1 MRHYVNLLRITY
13 ATKSIQHITS
23 SGWYN
28 KEKGVWIMFLGT
40 SIYYAITALIIGVLL
55 GGIIR
60 IILHTSN
67 RKKQNPVEQ
76 KLDRII
82 QLLEKQNKD

>member
-1 MRHYVNLLRITY
+1 MPLEN
-13 ATKSIQHITS
+13 
-23 SGWYN
+23 
-28 KEKGVWIMFLGT
+28 
-40 SIYYAITALIIGVLL
+40 SIYYIEVAIILLIIGALF

-67 RKKQNPVEQ
+67 RKKQDPVEQ
-76 KLDRII
+76 KLDRVI